1 MGVEA
6 NRVHLQG
13 LGVDA
18 AECTGGGREK
28 CRTHWGTGPNEVVI
42 GHLANNSV
50 EKGTCDLLQAA
61 ATLWEQGK
69 RFRVILAGPQMPNFL
84 EFWDKYPYKVNVT
97 RLGVLKDDRKR
108 DFFAGIDAF
117 ALPSFTDSFG
127 LVLLEAWANGKPNLV
142 YRAGGPG
149 ELVRDGIDGLQA
161 RCGDVSGLSSKL
173 RLLIE
178 NDGLRRKLG
187 ATGQG
192 RISLEFQWDD
202 KLRIVRDVLTGR
214 AGSSTLPGASKTT
227 PRRPRVT
234 ARAG

>member
-1 MGVEA
+1 
-6 NRVHLQG
+6 
-13 LGVDA
+13 
-18 AECTGGGREK
+18 
-28 CRTHWGTGPNEVVI
+28 
-42 GHLANNSV
+42 
-50 EKGTCDLLQAA
+50 
-61 ATLWEQGK
+61 
-69 RFRVILAGPQMPNFL
+69 MPNFL